1 MHTVLCWQAALLR
14 GLTDP
19 EAALRLGITAQEKLH
34 ASRLSSRLISLAFLH
49 AAEGML
55 VSAGVLDQ
63 QIISALEA
71 VVRLRPSLLYSERC
85 IDNELPA

>member
-19 EAALRLGITAQEKLH
+19 EAALRLG
-34 ASRLSSRLISLAFLH
+34 ISLAFLH